1 MSRRASFFARQ
12 HPGVRR
18 VRFPDEVVFE
28 ESIKEAD
35 GEAIMAMLRRASVD
49 IDVNRINMAGMTALH
64 QAVLDDNLVVVRLLL
79 LHGARIDQAD
89 ADSWTPLHAASANGH
104 SGIVRYLLSQ
114 GADPDLLTEDGETAF
129 DLVEEDDAR
138 TLAAL
143 LGEDEEEEEEGLE
156 EQGREEKKEEKSRRV
171 SLGAKEPAWVRKLS
185 QQEDEKDTRRKGSA
199 WVGREEIVEEES
211 EEEEEE
217 EEWKGCDKEEGGSDR
232 KDNGGSAV
240 IEEVHTPGKEEKIS
254 VSAVCENAPKGGAPH
269 LTVSIRNPA
278 HRNEIQFDNTSIK
291 SPDSSTFRRLESYET
306 ETSKANSDQK
316 VQSAEE
322 FLNTAPHCETGDT
335 KKEGGTEKEPLG
347 PIKASSDNKPA
358 FREEADSKKPLE
370 AGAQMEPPGSI
381 KEKARGGEDC
391 EKVAE
396 ESNDGEADKGEGV
409 EKSQLEKSGSWRQRR
424 RGMAEIPS
432 EGLIQHGVRKR

>member
-143 LGEDEEEEEEGLE
+143 LGEEDEEKEEGGLE
-156 EQGREEKKEEKSRRV
+156 EQGRVEEKKEEKSRRV

-185 QQEDEKDTRRKGSA
+185 QQEEEKDTRRKGSA
-199 WVGREEIVEEES
+199 WVGREEIVEEE

-217 EEWKGCDKEEGGSDR
+217 GKGCDKEEGGGGSDR

-240 IEEVHTPGKEEKIS
+240 IEEEVQTPGKEEKIS
-254 VSAVCENAPKGGAPH
+254 ISAVCENTPKVFPH
-269 LTVSIRNPA
+269 LTVSINSPPA
-278 HRNEIQFDNTSIK
+278 AHSNDNLPNNTSIK
-291 SPDSSTFRRLESYET
+291 CPDSSTFRRLESYET
-306 ETSKANSDQK
+306 ETGKGLTSKK
-316 VQSAEE
+316 VESAEE
-322 FLNTAPHCETGDT
+322 FSKISLCCKTPDT
-335 KKEGGTEKEPLG
+335 NKEGGSEKEAP
-347 PIKASSDNKPA
+347 SDNKSA
-358 FREEADSKKPLE
+358 FREDADPKKPLE
-370 AGAQMEPPGSI
+370 AGDQMEKKKANEEEAIGQDCKNLEER
-381 KEKARGGEDC
+381 KEK
-391 EKVAE
+391 V
-396 ESNDGEADKGEGV
+396 EG
-409 EKSQLEKSGSWRQRR
+409 EKSHLEKSGSWRQRR

-432 EGLIQHGVRKR
+432 EGLIQGVRRR

>member
-143 LGEDEEEEEEGLE
+143 LGEDEE
-156 EQGREEKKEEKSRRV
+156 SR
-171 SLGAKEPAWVRKLS
+171 
-185 QQEDEKDTRRKGSA
+185 
-199 WVGREEIVEEES
+199 S
-211 EEEEEE
+211 EEE
-217 EEWKGCDKEEGGSDR
+217 
-232 KDNGGSAV
+232 
-240 IEEVHTPGKEEKIS
+240 IEE
-254 VSAVCENAPKGGAPH
+254 
-269 LTVSIRNPA
+269 R
-278 HRNEIQFDNTSIK
+278 IQ
-291 SPDSSTFRRLESYET
+291 
-306 ETSKANSDQK
+306 
-316 VQSAEE
+316 
-322 FLNTAPHCETGDT
+322 
-335 KKEGGTEKEPLG
+335 
-347 PIKASSDNKPA
+347 
-358 FREEADSKKPLE
+358 
-370 AGAQMEPPGSI
+370 
-381 KEKARGGEDC
+381 
-391 EKVAE
+391 
-396 ESNDGEADKGEGV
+396 
-409 EKSQLEKSGSWRQRR
+409 
-424 RGMAEIPS
+424 GM
-432 EGLIQHGVRKR
+432 RKR

>member
-143 LGEDEEEEEEGLE
+143 LGEEDEEKEEGGLE
-156 EQGREEKKEEKSRRV
+156 EQGRVEEKKEEKSRRV

-185 QQEDEKDTRRKGSA
+185 QQEEEKDTRRKGSA
-199 WVGREEIVEEES
+199 WVGREEIVEEE

-217 EEWKGCDKEEGGSDR
+217 GKGCDKEEGGGGSYR

-240 IEEVHTPGKEEKIS
+240 IEEEVQTPGKEEKIS
-254 VSAVCENAPKGGAPH
+254 ISAVCEKTPKVFPH
-269 LTVSIRNPA
+269 LTVSINSPPVA
-278 HRNEIQFDNTSIK
+278 HSNDNLPNNTSIK
-291 SPDSSTFRRLESYET
+291 RPDSSTFRRLESYET
-306 ETSKANSDQK
+306 ETGKGLTSKI
-316 VQSAEE
+316 VESAEE
-322 FLNTAPHCETGDT
+322 FSKISLCCKTADT
-335 KKEGGTEKEPLG
+335 NKEGGAEKEAP
-347 PIKASSDNKPA
+347 SDNKSA
-358 FREEADSKKPLE
+358 FRVDPDPKKPLE
-370 AGAQMEPPGSI
+370 AGDQMEKKKANKEEAIGQDCENLEER
-381 KEKARGGEDC
+381 KEK
-391 EKVAE
+391 V
-396 ESNDGEADKGEGV
+396 EG
-409 EKSQLEKSGSWRQRR
+409 EKSHLEKSGSWRQRR
-424 RGMAEIPS
+424 RGMAEIPN
-432 EGLIQHGVRKR
+432 EGLIQGVRKR

>member
-114 GADPDLLTEDGETAF
+114 GANPDLLTEDGETAF
-129 DLVEEDDAR
+129 DLAEEDDAR

-143 LGEDEEEEEEGLE
+143 LGEDKLKEGEELE

-171 SLGAKEPAWVRKLS
+171 SLGAKEPFWVRKLS
-185 QQEDEKDTRRKGSA
+185 QQEEEKDTRRKGSA

-217 EEWKGCDKEEGGSDR
+217 EEKGKGCDRDAGGSDR
-232 KDNGGSAV
+232 RDNGGSAA
-240 IEEVHTPGKEEKIS
+240 IEEVQTHGKEEKSLTEIS
-254 VSAVCENAPKGGAPH
+254 PAAVCEKSQEDSPH
-269 LTVSIRNPA
+269 LTVSR
-278 HRNEIQFDNTSIK
+278 K
-291 SPDSSTFRRLESYET
+291 SPVCSNDSLVNKSNMKSQVSSTFRRLESYEKDT
-306 ETSKANSDQK
+306 GNVEKDHK
-316 VQSAEE
+316 VQIAEE
-322 FLNTAPHCETGDT
+322 FLKIPIYCEARLET
-335 KKEGGTEKEPLG
+335 KKTECTEKESLCPLM
-347 PIKASSDNKPA
+347 ASTDNNLA
-358 FREEADSKKPLE
+358 LREAADLKKPFE
-370 AGAQMEPPGSI
+370 AG
-381 KEKARGGEDC
+381 
-391 EKVAE
+391 E
-396 ESNDGEADKGEGV
+396 ESCSMKTNKEELSGNDGENLEKDHVTDSGG
-409 EKSQLEKSGSWRQRR
+409 EKSHLKKSGSWRQRR

-432 EGLIQHGVRKR
+432 EGLIQGVRRR